1 MKKKFSLKISLGIQ
15 EEFSKY
21 KKVVQEFE
29 DVEKKIKGT
38 RSKRHSSK
46 KEKARLESKKK
57 FKA

>member
-1 MKKKFSLKISLGIQ
+1 M
-15 EEFSKY
+15 SKY

-29 DVEKKIKGT
+29 DRKKIKGT
-38 RSKRHSSK
+38 RSKRNSRK

>member
-1 MKKKFSLKISLGIQ
+1 M
-15 EEFSKY
+15 SKY

-29 DVEKKIKGT
+29 DMGKKIKGT
-38 RSKRHSSK
+38 RSKRHSRK